1 VCTPRLNFE
10 QDHRSYKELWG
21 CLGCDKGYIPLDYDP
36 IYRIDTF
43 AGASPK
49 GDPEKSKGR
58 GSMRSRSDSLE
69 FALLGLLSQAPL
81 HGYEL
86 RKRIQTIFGPFR
98 ALSFSVLYPQ
108 LRRMMEAGLI
118 EESAADLS
126 SRRSRIV
133 YAITEKGARKFED
146 LTESVTPE
154 TWEDEGFEIRF
165 AFFSPT
171 SAKNRVRILEGRH
184 RRLKEKAEILRGEL
198 EKSPVGIDKYLEE
211 WRRHSLETAD
221 REIAWL
227 EDMIKT
233 ERK

>member
-1 VCTPRLNFE
+1 
-10 QDHRSYKELWG
+10 
-21 CLGCDKGYIPLDYDP
+21 
-36 IYRIDTF
+36 
-43 AGASPK
+43 
-49 GDPEKSKGR
+49 
-58 GSMRSRSDSLE
+58 MRSRSESLE
-69 FALLGLLSQAPL
+69 FALLGLLSQGPL

-86 RKRIQTIFGPFR
+86 RKRMTAIYGPFR

-108 LRRMMEAGLI
+108 LRKMMEAGLI
-118 EESAADLS
+118 QESFTDAGGL

-133 YAITEKGARKFED
+133 YEITTKGKKRFETLAETVSPD
-146 LTESVTPE
+146 

-165 AFFSPT
+165 AFFGPT
-171 SAKNRVRILEGRH
+171 STKNRVRILEGRH

-211 WRRHSLETAD
+211 WRRHSLESAQ
-221 REIAWL
+221 REIDWL

>member
-1 VCTPRLNFE
+1 ME
-10 QDHRSYKELWG
+10 
-21 CLGCDKGYIPLDYDP
+21 
-36 IYRIDTF
+36 
-43 AGASPK
+43 AGP
-49 GDPEKSKGR
+49 
-58 GSMRSRSDSLE
+58 MRSRSDSLE
-69 FALLGLLSQAPL
+69 FALLGLLSQSPL

-86 RKRIQTIFGPFR
+86 RKRMGSIFGPFR

-118 EESAADLS
+118 AETLVEAT

-133 YAITEKGARKFED
+133 YDVTEKGLTRFSD
-146 LTESVTPE
+146 LTETVSPD

-171 SAKNRVRILEGRH
+171 SSKNRVRILEGRH

-198 EKSPVGIDKYLEE
+198 EKSPIGIDKYLEE
-211 WRRHSLETAD
+211 WRRHSLDSAD

>member
-1 VCTPRLNFE
+1 
-10 QDHRSYKELWG
+10 
-21 CLGCDKGYIPLDYDP
+21 
-36 IYRIDTF
+36 
-43 AGASPK
+43 
-49 GDPEKSKGR
+49 
-58 GSMRSRSDSLE
+58 MRSRSESLE
-69 FALLGLLSQAPL
+69 FALLGLLSQTPL

-86 RKRIQTIFGPFR
+86 RKRMGTIFGPFR

-108 LRRMMEAGLI
+108 LRRMLEAGLI
-118 EESAADLS
+118 EETVVDSP

-133 YAITEKGARKFED
+133 YDITDKGQARFEN
-146 LTESVTPE
+146 LTETVSPE

-171 SAKNRVRILEGRH
+171 SSKNRVRILEGRH

-198 EKSPVGIDKYLEE
+198 EKSPIGIDRYLEE
-211 WRRHSLETAD
+211 WRRHSLDSAD

-227 EDMIKT
+227 EKMIKT

>member
-1 VCTPRLNFE
+1 
-10 QDHRSYKELWG
+10 
-21 CLGCDKGYIPLDYDP
+21 
-36 IYRIDTF
+36 
-43 AGASPK
+43 
-49 GDPEKSKGR
+49 
-58 GSMRSRSDSLE
+58 MRSRSESLE
-69 FALLGLLSQAPL
+69 FALLGLLSQTPL

-86 RKRIQTIFGPFR
+86 RKRMGTIFGPFR

-108 LRRMMEAGLI
+108 LRRMLEAGLI
-118 EESAADLS
+118 EESVVES
-126 SRRSRIV
+126 PSRRSRIV
-133 YAITEKGARKFED
+133 YDITDKGQARFEN
-146 LTESVTPE
+146 LTETVSPE

-171 SAKNRVRILEGRH
+171 SSKNRVRILEGRH

-198 EKSPVGIDKYLEE
+198 EKSPIGIDKYLEE

>member
-1 VCTPRLNFE
+1 
-10 QDHRSYKELWG
+10 
-21 CLGCDKGYIPLDYDP
+21 
-36 IYRIDTF
+36 
-43 AGASPK
+43 
-49 GDPEKSKGR
+49 
-58 GSMRSRSDSLE
+58 MRSRSDSLE
-69 FALLGLLSQAPL
+69 FALLGLLSQNPL

-86 RKRIQTIFGPFR
+86 RKRMGAIFGPFR

-108 LRRMMEAGLI
+108 LRRMVEGGVI
-118 EESAADLS
+118 EESQMES
-126 SRRSRIV
+126 TSRRSRIV
-133 YAITEKGARKFED
+133 YAITDKGLTRFSD
-146 LTESVTPE
+146 LTETVSPD

-171 SAKNRVRILEGRH
+171 SANNRVRILEGRH

-198 EKSPVGIDKYLEE
+198 EKSPSGIEKYLEE
-211 WRRHSLETAD
+211 WRRHSLESAD

>member
-1 VCTPRLNFE
+1 M
-10 QDHRSYKELWG
+10 
-21 CLGCDKGYIPLDYDP
+21 
-36 IYRIDTF
+36 DTF
-43 AGASPK
+43 HGVLGK
-49 GDPEKSKGR
+49 ENQ
-58 GSMRSRSDSLE
+58 MRSRSESLE

-86 RKRIQTIFGPFR
+86 RKRIGAIFGPFR

-118 EESAADLS
+118 AETVMEAT

-133 YAITEKGARKFED
+133 YAITDKGARRFES
-146 LTESVTPE
+146 LTESVTPD

-171 SAKNRVRILEGRH
+171 SANNRVRILEGRH

>member
-1 VCTPRLNFE
+1 
-10 QDHRSYKELWG
+10 
-21 CLGCDKGYIPLDYDP
+21 
-36 IYRIDTF
+36 
-43 AGASPK
+43 
-49 GDPEKSKGR
+49 
-58 GSMRSRSDSLE
+58 MRSRSESLE
-69 FALLGLLSQAPL
+69 FALLGLLSQTPL

-86 RKRIQTIFGPFR
+86 RKRMGTIFGPFR

-108 LRRMMEAGLI
+108 LRRMLEAGLI
-118 EESAADLS
+118 EESVVDS
-126 SRRSRIV
+126 PSRRSRIV
-133 YAITEKGARKFED
+133 YDITDEGQARFES
-146 LTESVTPE
+146 LTETVSPE

-171 SAKNRVRILEGRH
+171 SSKNRVRILEGRH

-198 EKSPVGIDKYLEE
+198 EKSPIGIDKYLEE
-211 WRRHSLETAD
+211 WRRHSLESAD